1 MIFELINL
9 ENDFFLQEVVECVKY
24 AVTSSRKKSC
34 KMWLRTLR
42 LTASIQSCW
51 PSCEVPKPHL
61 VSLADCIY
69 TWTKTSLPTDQNSL
83 PSPADLQAFD
93 EFYMQSVK
101 PLVEAR
107 AGKLLLPST
116 ESQGKP
122 KTRTKEKPFGFSNL
136 WSSSMQHP

>member
-51 PSCEVPKPHL
+51 ASCEVPRPHL
-61 VSLADCIY
+61 VCLADFVHKF
-69 TWTKTSLPTDQNSL
+69 TKTSLPRDHKIL
-83 PSPADLQAFD
+83 PSPADLQSFD
-93 EFYMQSVK
+93 EFYMQHVK
-101 PLVEAR
+101 PLVKAMS
-107 AGKLLLPST
+107 GKLLRPST
-116 ESQGKP
+116 ESQGKLR
-122 KTRTKEKPFGFSNL
+122 TRTKEKPFGFSNF
-136 WSSSMQHP
+136 WSSMHP